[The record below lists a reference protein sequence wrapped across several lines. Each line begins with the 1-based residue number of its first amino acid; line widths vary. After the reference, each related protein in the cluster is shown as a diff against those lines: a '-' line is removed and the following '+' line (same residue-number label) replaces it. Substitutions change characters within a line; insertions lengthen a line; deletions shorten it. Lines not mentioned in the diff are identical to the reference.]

1 MNSLHSISRR
11 WWYLHEGGN
20 ATRWR
25 RFLRKSVL
33 PRHDVNVKR
42 YQLAGLLFWSFEYC
56 WVLLE
61 HCWVLLRSF
70 GPPFQL
76 SPGQINKW
84 SVWSWNL
91 ILVWISCKLQH
102 NVSYKSY
109 VTSLKLEIAL
119 GPKLFPSM
127 YSISI
132 ACLLFIRNETCSILN
147 SKASHWHWSWSF
159 S

>member
-1 MNSLHSISRR
+1 MSEAWLQHIIARWWRWPRKPFEVTYGPQRLCSKPVWSLRFLSFEKQDLPWRKFQMNSLHPISRR

-42 YQLAGLLFWSFEYC
+42 NQLAGLLLSSFKYC

-76 SPGQINKW
+76 SPGQISKW
-84 SVWSWNL
+84 SVWLWNL
-91 ILVWISCKLQH
+91 FLVWISWLQ
-102 NVSYKSY
+102 
-109 VTSLKLEIAL
+109 VTTL
-119 GPKLFPSM
+119 
-127 YSISI
+127 
-132 ACLLFIRNETCSILN
+132 CV
-147 SKASHWHWSWSF
+147 
-159 S
+159 